1 MDKMTRKKVESLTE
15 SGNLEISGNILCRN
29 DGQRA
34 IVEMGAVRWLTNEEM
49 WALMHPLQDLLPQAQ
64 PELVVHEGES
74 YLLAPC
80 PFCLG
85 GVTSIR
91 PLGRIWTGMKY
102 SEPSS
107 IEIMHHCDPVP
118 GQPSRPIVRVG
129 RDIDSAVNAWNQRK

>member
-1 MDKMTRKKVESLTE
+1 MMDRITEKKVKSLTE
-15 SGNLEISGNILCRN
+15 SGNLEISGKVLTQS
-29 DGQRA
+29 DGRRI

-49 WALMHPLQDLLPQAQ
+49 WSLMHPPQQAMI
-64 PELVVHEGES
+64 EYEGKGYNLS
-74 YLLAPC
+74 PC
-80 PFCLG
+80 PFCAG

-91 PLGRIWTGMKY
+91 PLGRIWMGMKY

-129 RDIDSAVNAWNQRK
+129 RDIDSAVNAWNKRK